1 MAHVGCDVVLTAVRV
16 QLLVHPLDGHLSQV
30 CEVLCWPGH
39 HLLLTLLCLI
49 AALDDFVGP
58 GRNQRLGRRYCDLVL
73 QLL

>member
-1 MAHVGCDVVLTAVRV
+1 MGV

-30 CEVLCWPGH
+30 REILCWPGH
-39 HLLLTLLCLI
+39 HLLLPLLSLI
-49 AALDDFVGP
+49 AAFDDLAGP